1 MSNRVNNSSVVFGI
15 ILIVL
20 GGFFLL
26 DNYGIME
33 FTIPHFVFQWQSLL
47 MIIGALLIV
56 SSRNRGAGIVL
67 IVIGFLGYLPQFWP
81 ILLILLG
88 LFVILKQNN
97 RTKKYFTGNENFN
110 NTTENSEDYI
120 NDIAIFGGGKKIIQ
134 SSNFKGGKITAIF
147 GGSEIDLY
155 DCTLAD
161 GVNYLDIAAIF
172 GGTTLYI
179 PKDWKVEIDLIPIFG
194 GFSDSRR
201 KDPNAV
207 PNTSKKIIIKGLVLF
222 GGGEIKD

>member
-1 MSNRVNNSSVVFGI
+1 MSNRVNNSSVIFGI

-20 GGFFLL
+20 GGLFLL

-33 FTIPHFVFQWQSLL
+33 FSIPNFVFRWQSIL
-47 MIIGALLIV
+47 MILGALLII
-56 SSRNRGAGIVL
+56 SSQNRSAGIIL
-67 IVIGFLGYLPQFWP
+67 IVIGFLGYLPQYWP
-81 ILLILLG
+81 VLLILLG
-88 LFVILKQNN
+88 LLVILKNNN
-97 RTKKYFTGNENFN
+97 RAKNFIN
-110 NTTENSEDYI
+110 VDFNINKNSEDSDNYI
-120 NDIAIFGGGKKIIQ
+120 NDVAIFGGSKKVIQ

-172 GGTTLYI
+172 GGTTLYV

-201 KDPNAV
+201 KDPNAI
-207 PNTSKKIIIKGLVLF
+207 PNTSKKLIIKGLVLF